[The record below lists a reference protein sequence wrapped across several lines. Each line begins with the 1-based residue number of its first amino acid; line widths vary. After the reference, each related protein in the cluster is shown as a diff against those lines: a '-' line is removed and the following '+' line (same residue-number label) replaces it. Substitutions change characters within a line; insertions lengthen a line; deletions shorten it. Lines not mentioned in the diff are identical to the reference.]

1 MKTAGIIAE
10 YNPFHTGHEYQINYI
25 KEKLR
30 TDYVVIAMSGDFV
43 QRGTPALFSK
53 YVRAEMALQSGADLV
68 LELPISISSASAELF
83 ARGGVQLLDGLGV
96 TDILCFGSECGDTD
110 ALMELAKILA
120 EEPEDFQTALRRN
133 LKNGMTFPKARSM
146 ALSAVFPE
154 SEKYQQLLFSPN
166 NILGIEYCKAILREN
181 SSISPVSIKREGNDY
196 HENTLSENHFPSASA
211 IRNAILNFN
220 APSIGDSSDTKH
232 SHCFLSESSETSIQN
247 FAFLADM
254 AKKFLPANSLELFLQ
269 AISGNRFLLEND
281 LDTLY
286 RYCLLQETEESLC
299 TYLDMSHALARR
311 ILSCRDQYETF
322 SQFASLLKTKEIT
335 QARIQRALLHMLL
348 HIQSVPAQISY
359 ARVLGFRKNSSA
371 LLGKIKKCGSIP
383 LLTKLPDA
391 SAVLENAPQAMDL
404 LNKTTFA
411 SNLYE
416 SILAQ
421 KNSAS
426 YVHEYRQQIIIV

>member
-30 TDYVVIAMSGDFV
+30 IDYVVIAMSGDFV

-53 YVRAEMALQSGADLV
+53 YVRAEMALRSGADLV
-68 LELPISISSASAELF
+68 LELPVSISSASAELF

-120 EEPEDFQTALRRN
+120 EEPEAFRGR
-133 LKNGMTFPKARSM
+133 PS
-146 ALSAVFPE
+146 PE
-154 SEKYQQLLFSPN
+154 SERRNDFSKGQKHGSLCSFSRIRKIPAIALFPN

-211 IRNAILNFN
+211 IRNAILDFN
-220 APSIGDSSDTKH
+220 APPKGDSSDTEH
-232 SHCFLSESSETSIQN
+232 SHCFLSESPETSIQN

-254 AKKFLPANSLELFLQ
+254 AKNFYQQIPWNYFLQ

-335 QARIQRALLHMLL
+335 QTRIQRALLHMLL
-348 HIQSVPAQISY
+348 HIQSVPAQIPY
-359 ARVLGFRKNSSA
+359 AQVLGFRKNSSA

-391 SAVLENAPQAMDL
+391 AAVLENAPQAMDL
-404 LNKTTFA
+404 LNETTFA

-421 KNSAS
+421 KNSTS

>member
-1 MKTAGIIAE
+1 MVIS
-10 YNPFHTGHEYQINYI
+10 Y
-25 KEKLR
+25 KEGPLLFFQNM
-30 TDYVVIAMSGDFV
+30 YV
-43 QRGTPALFSK
+43 P
-53 YVRAEMALQSGADLV
+53 EMALRSGADLV
-68 LELPISISSASAELF
+68 LELPVSISSVSAELF

-120 EEPEDFQTALRRN
+120 EEPEAFKDALRRN
-133 LKNGMTFPKARSM
+133 LKDGMTFPKARSM
-146 ALSAVFPE
+146 ARLCSFSRIRKISSNCSLPPIIFWELNTVKLFYGKTALFHRFPLNGKE
-154 SEKYQQLLFSPN
+154 MIITK
-166 NILGIEYCKAILREN
+166 ILC
-181 SSISPVSIKREGNDY
+181 
-196 HENTLSENHFPSASA
+196 SENHFPSASA
-211 IRNAILNFN
+211 IRNAILDFN
-220 APSIGDSSDTKH
+220 TPPKGDSSDTEH
-232 SHCFLSESSETSIQN
+232 SHCFLSESSETAIQN

-322 SQFASLLKTKEIT
+322 SQFANLLKTKEIT
-335 QARIQRALLHMLL
+335 RTRIQRALLHMLL
-348 HIQSVPAQISY
+348 HIQSVPAQIPY

-371 LLGKIKKCGSIP
+371 LLGKIKNVAVFP

-391 SAVLENAPQAMDL
+391 AAVLENS
-404 LNKTTFA
+404 TT
-411 SNLYE
+411 
-416 SILAQ
+416 
-421 KNSAS
+421 S
-426 YVHEYRQQIIIV
+426 YGFIK

>member
-1 MKTAGIIAE
+1 
-10 YNPFHTGHEYQINYI
+10 
-25 KEKLR
+25 
-30 TDYVVIAMSGDFV
+30 
-43 QRGTPALFSK
+43 
-53 YVRAEMALQSGADLV
+53 
-68 LELPISISSASAELF
+68 
-83 ARGGVQLLDGLGV
+83 
-96 TDILCFGSECGDTD
+96 
-110 ALMELAKILA
+110 
-120 EEPEDFQTALRRN
+120 
-133 LKNGMTFPKARSM
+133 M

-348 HIQSVPAQISY
+348 HIQSVPAQIPY
-359 ARVLGFRKNSSA
+359 AGSGISKKQFCASGQN
-371 LLGKIKKCGSIP
+371 KKCGSIP

-404 LNKTTFA
+404 LNKTNFRIQSLRKHSGTKKQRFLC
-411 SNLYE
+411 S
-416 SILAQ
+416 
-421 KNSAS
+421 
-426 YVHEYRQQIIIV
+426 

>member
-68 LELPISISSASAELF
+68 LELPVSISSASAELF

-120 EEPEDFQTALRRN
+120 DEPEDFQTALRRN

-146 ALSAVFPE
+146 ALFAVFPE

-181 SSISPVSIKREGNDY
+181 SSISPFSIKREGNDY

-211 IRNAILNFN
+211 IRNAILDFN
-220 APSIGDSSDTKH
+220 APPIGDSSDTEH
-232 SHCFLSESSETSIQN
+232 FHC
-247 FAFLADM
+247 
-254 AKKFLPANSLELFLQ
+254 FLPANSLELFLQ

-348 HIQSVPAQISY
+348 HIQSVPAQIPY